1 MDSHE
6 IIKKCFDRKSPKEI
20 SAELGVSLSLL
31 YKWAEPP
38 AEGGGSGAANPL
50 DRTAQLIRLTGEEDI
65 LHWLCQHG
73 GGYFVHEP
81 QIASRREELN
91 ASVNALVRHFALL
104 LGDIAHAS
112 SDHRITPDEAEKLRE
127 AWDDLRT
134 RSEAFIRACEK
145 GDFAALQEKQA
156 TKAK

>member
-1 MDSHE
+1 MESHE
-6 IIKKCFDRKSPKEI
+6 IIRKCFDRKSPKEI

-31 YKWAEPP
+31 YKWAEPT
-38 AEGGGSGAANPL
+38 ADGGGSGATNPL
-50 DRTAQLIRLTGEEDI
+50 DRAAQLIRLTGEEDI
-65 LHWLCQHG
+65 LHWLCQQG

-81 QIASRREELN
+81 RVSTQREELT
-91 ASVNALVRHFALL
+91 ATVNALVRHFALL

-112 SDHRITPDEAEKLRE
+112 ADHRITPEETETLRA

-145 GDFAALQEKQA
+145 GDFDALHEKA
-156 TKAK
+156 PAKAK